1 MTVTTLSNGLRCV
14 ARHSAGAVS
23 YIGLAVNAGS
33 RDDYPDAP
41 GLAHFLEHTIFKG
54 TRHRR
59 AWHISNRMESIGGEL
74 NAYTTKE
81 LTMLYTIAPAGYV
94 DRALELLADL
104 VKNASFPTADV
115 ERERDI
121 IIEEIHSYYDSPSE
135 AVFDEFDENIYA
147 GSAMAHNILGT
158 EESVRRLDGTVAR
171 DFLDR
176 YYVPAN
182 MVLYCVDPNPEKALK
197 LAERYFGDM
206 DHPAPVHNRIAPPV
220 QSVFEKVSERDN
232 SQANTI
238 CGCRI
243 PGRHD
248 PMRYAMMLFN
258 NVLGGPALNSRLCQE
273 IREKRG
279 LVYSIESNVVMLSD
293 CGTFTVYF
301 GSDKSTVKRC
311 ERIIRDQIRR
321 MADNPLSPRAFAQ
334 VRDQYCG
341 QLDVLSDNR
350 ENCAME
356 LGRSL
361 LLYDEVRDLRYI
373 SDRIREVT
381 AEQVR
386 RCAEMITEADLSRL
400 TLL

>member
-1 MTVTTLSNGLRCV
+1 
-14 ARHSAGAVS
+14 
-23 YIGLAVNAGS
+23 
-33 RDDYPDAP
+33 
-41 GLAHFLEHTIFKG
+41 
-54 TRHRR
+54 
-59 AWHISNRMESIGGEL
+59 MESIGGEL

-81 LTMLYTIAPAGYV
+81 LTMLYTIAPAGYA

-147 GSAMAHNILGT
+147 GSGMAHNILGS

-182 MVLYCVDPNPEKALK
+182 MVLYCVDPNPDKALK

-206 DHPAPVHNRIAPPV
+206 NHPTPVHNRIAPPV
-220 QSVFEKVSERDN
+220 LPVFEKVSERDN

-321 MADNPLSPRAFAQ
+321 IADKPLSPRAFAQ

-386 RCAEMITEADLSRL
+386 RCAELITEADLSRL
-400 TLL
+400 SLL

>member
-33 RDDYPDAP
+33 RDDYPHAP

-81 LTMLYTIAPAGYV
+81 LTMLYTIAPAGYA

-104 VKNASFPTADV
+104 VKNASFPAADV

-147 GSAMAHNILGT
+147 GSAMAHNILGS

-176 YYVPAN
+176 FYVPAN

-206 DHPAPVHNRIAPPV
+206 NHPAPVHNRIAPPV
-220 QSVFEKVSERDN
+220 LPVFEKVSERDN

-243 PGRHD
+243 PGRH
-248 PMRYAMMLFN
+248 AMMLFN

-311 ERIIRDQIRR
+311 GRIIRDQIRR
-321 MADNPLSPRAFAQ
+321 MADKPLSPRAFAQ

>member
-81 LTMLYTIAPAGYV
+81 LTMLYTIAPAGYA

-104 VKNASFPTADV
+104 VKNASFP
-115 ERERDI
+115 
-121 IIEEIHSYYDSPSE
+121 
-135 AVFDEFDENIYA
+135 
-147 GSAMAHNILGT
+147 T

-182 MVLYCVDPNPEKALK
+182 MVLYCVDPNPDKALK

-206 DHPAPVHNRIAPPV
+206 NHPTPVHNRIAPPV
-220 QSVFEKVSERDN
+220 LPVFEKVSERDN

-321 MADNPLSPRAFAQ
+321 IADKPLSPRAFAQ

-386 RCAEMITEADLSRL
+386 RCAELITEADLSRL
-400 TLL
+400 SLL